1 MSGRAGR
8 ALASVA
14 SIALLMTSPARA
26 EVSVNIAALERDV
39 RLISTTFSPRD
50 HLHPENLDR
59 IAAYVRD
66 ELAAAG
72 GRVLEQP
79 FSVNG
84 RTYRNVI
91 ASFGHDEGERI
102 VVGAHYDAFG
112 PAPGADDNASG
123 VAGLLELGRLLG
135 RTPPPARVD
144 LVAYTLEEPPYF
156 ATSSMGSAHH
166 ATGLAKDGV
175 KLRGMISL
183 EMIGYFSDA
192 EDSQAY
198 PSRLIG
204 LFYPSR
210 GNFIGVVGNFRSMFL
225 IHKIKTAMSQATTL
239 PVQALAAPGFVLGV
253 DWSDHLNY
261 WNAGYAAVMVTDTAF
276 FRNKNYHTMADTADK
291 LDYRRMG
298 EVVRGVYGA
307 VVELAK

>member
-1 MSGRAGR
+1 
-8 ALASVA
+8 
-14 SIALLMTSPARA
+14 MTSLARG
-26 EVSVNIAALERDV
+26 EVAVDVARLEREV

-66 ELAAAG
+66 EFAAAG
-72 GRVLEQP
+72 GRVSEQP

-91 ASFGHDEGERI
+91 ASFGPDPGERV

-135 RTPPPARVD
+135 RTNLATRVD

-166 ATGLAKDGV
+166 AKALAKDGV
-175 KLRGMISL
+175 TLRGMISL
-183 EMIGYFSDA
+183 EMIGFFSDA

-204 LFYPSR
+204 LFYPSK
-210 GNFIGVVGNFRSMFL
+210 GNFIGVVGNFRSVFL
-225 IHKIKTAMSQATTL
+225 LRKIKTAMSQATTL
-239 PVQALAAPGFVLGV
+239 PVQSLAAPGFVLGV

-276 FRNKNYHTMADTADK
+276 FRNRNYHTMADTADT
-291 LDYRRMG
+291 LDYKRMG